1 MIQNNTRGKKR
12 TRYSKRKLLLQFY
25 NFITLLFVI
34 TLFIFYPF
42 SIFCKNKKIRIFYD
56 WQKRPESLLL
66 IFFVRMQLPC
76 KLWIIQ
82 ITGKIMTWRIMIL
95 SCHLISFK
103 FFLIKLLPWNWIDV
117 GLGIQDLESDFS
129 WRFVMIRVALDIGD
143 NRSSFWIYS

>member
-12 TRYSKRKLLLQFY
+12 TRNSKRKLLLQFY

-42 SIFCKNKKIRIFYD
+42 SIFFVRIRKLDFFTIGRRDPRVCYLF
-56 WQKRPESLLL
+56 
-66 IFFVRMQLPC
+66 FFVRMQLPC

-103 FFLIKLLPWNWIDV
+103 FFNKITSMKLNWCWF
-117 GLGIQDLESDFS
+117 GYPRLGKRFFMEIRHDMSCLGY
-129 WRFVMIRVALDIGD
+129 WR
-143 NRSSFWIYS
+143 